1 MKTKPTEDGFTF
13 DSREELEFYWWL
25 KEAVEYKL
33 IDFFLY
39 HTDTFTLFDGIKG
52 IKGLK
57 GGMRG
62 HVYTPDFTIQTSRG
76 SILLKSRILT
86 PIWRGPLKEIETYD
100 SLPHVHLQLYSYIDV
115 KGEWGGQYGAAREFA
130 LNQKWVFEEYGIYVQ
145 KIIPKKLFAKTW
157 VPKKA
162 TFTEKTGKPSIKYK
176 GCRSIKKYLEEVTK
190 GD

>member
-1 MKTKPTEDGFTF
+1 MKTKPTEDSFTF

-25 KEAVEYKL
+25 KEAGEHKL
-33 IDFFLY
+33 IDSFLY
-39 HTDTFTLFDGIKG
+39 HTETFPLFHGIKG

-62 HVYTPDFTIQTSRG
+62 HVYTPDFTIKVSRG
-76 SILLKSRILT
+76 SILLGSRVLT

-100 SLPHVHLQLYSYIDV
+100 SFPHAQTLCSYIDV
-115 KGEWGGQYGAAREFA
+115 KGQWGGQYGAAREFSI
-130 LNQKWVFEEYGIYVQ
+130 NQKWVFEKYGVYIQ

-157 VPKKA
+157 VPRKG

-176 GCRSIKKYLEEVTK
+176 GCRSIEEYLEEVGK
-190 GD
+190 C